1 MKKYLF
7 ILSIIQLI
15 STTALV
21 AQTGK
26 ISGKIID
33 KKTGETLPGA
43 SVLIEGT
50 VQGASSDFD
59 GNYIITSVKPGKYNV
74 ICKYV
79 SYANK
84 LIKDI
89 YTKIE
94 QDHIQQDFIKQKNN
108 KEIIKIVEEIKNE

>member
-1 MKKYLF
+1 MKKFLF
-7 ILSIIQLI
+7 FATIIQLLSI
-15 STTALV
+15 NTIFS
-21 AQTGK
+21 QTGK

-59 GNYIITSVKPGKYNV
+59 GNYIISSVKPGKYNV

-89 YTKIE
+89 IYL
-94 QDHIQQDFIKQKNN
+94 FN
-108 KEIIKIVEEIKNE
+108 K